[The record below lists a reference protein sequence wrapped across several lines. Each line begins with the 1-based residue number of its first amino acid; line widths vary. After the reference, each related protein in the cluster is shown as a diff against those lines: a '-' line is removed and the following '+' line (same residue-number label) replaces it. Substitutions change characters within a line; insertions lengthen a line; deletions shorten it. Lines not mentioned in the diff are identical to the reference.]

1 MNIGYIGNF
10 EAPHSAENDRAWA
23 FNKLG
28 HQVIAFQENK
38 VIVQDIL
45 DKLPDEHYSDSEI
58 SPSIDLLVYSHTHGW
73 EIEGLEAVFRFCKKV
88 KVPVI
93 SVHLDRW
100 AWLEREKDVGVE
112 ATWKVDHMFMADG
125 SPEAVKLYENNNI
138 NWTYLKPGVDER
150 GCYMA
155 APDPVKY
162 PHEIIFVGSHGYHPE
177 YPFRPQLIDFLKE
190 TYGERFGHY
199 GGDGLG
205 TIRGHDLNV
214 LYASAK
220 IVVGDSCF
228 GDRPKYWSDRVTE
241 TLGRGGFL
249 LHPKVADLPPNLF
262 GSYRAGNLNDV
273 KAKVDMWLGLEKDR
287 KKVQRTG
294 FRHVKKYENYTVRA
308 KEILD
313 VMEKN

>member
-10 EAPHSAENDRAWA
+10 LAPHSTENDRVWA

-28 HQVIAFQENK
+28 HNVIALQEDK
-38 VIVQDIL
+38 VVIADVY
-45 DKLPDEHYSDSEI
+45 KHFEKV
-58 SPSIDLLVYSHTHGW
+58 DLVVYSHTHGW
-73 EIEGLEAVFRFCKKV
+73 EIKELEFFFNWCKQKNI
-88 KVPVI
+88 PTI

-112 ATWKVDHMFMADG
+112 ATWKVAHMFMADC
-125 SPEAVKLYENNNI
+125 SLEATKLYDKHNLNF
-138 NWTYLKPGVDER
+138 TYLKPGVDER

-162 PHEIIFVGSHGYHPE
+162 PHEIIFVGSKGYHKE
-177 YPFRPQLIDFLKE
+177 YPFRPQLVEFLEK
-190 TYGERFGHY
+190 TYGDRFGHY

-205 TIRGHDLNV
+205 TVRGHDLNV

-249 LHPKVADLPPNLF
+249 LHPKVLDLPLNLM
-262 GSYRAGNLNDV
+262 GNYNALDLNDV
-273 KAKVDMWLGLEKDR
+273 RHKIDMWLKQENDR
-287 KKVQRTG
+287 KRVQKAG
-294 FRHVKKYENYTVRA
+294 HEHVKKYENYTKRA
-308 KEILD
+308 EEILKVVED
-313 VMEKN
+313 LNEN